1 VSDFVGLQGHVEVI
15 TRSNPLILSFLLRPD
30 SFSGVQS
37 SNLHTATNT
46 IVSSQDKVHLV
57 AVDAAAA
64 AAGGGGGGGGGGVV
78 VVVGVVV
85 VIVVAVAVAAVYA
98 YSWTTVHFGIY
109 IRGPA
114 PAT

>member
-1 VSDFVGLQGHVEVI
+1 MSDFVGLQGHVEVI

-64 AAGGGGGGGGGGVV
+64 AGGGGGVV
-78 VVVGVVV
+78 AVVVGVVV
-85 VIVVAVAVAAVYA
+85 VIVFAVAVAAVYA

>member
-1 VSDFVGLQGHVEVI
+1 MSDFVGLQGHVEVI

-57 AVDAAAA
+57 AVNAAAA
-64 AAGGGGGGGGGGVV
+64 AAGGGGGGVV

-85 VIVVAVAVAAVYA
+85 VIVVAVAAVYA